1 MSHFVK
7 SKQTALYFRYTKD
20 RYRQVFR
27 CRFYFPSS
35 FYFKVRNTEYF
46 FTFLFFKIFLLPH
59 TRNAQ
64 PRDILCGNRNS
75 AVRRFLSLVDPV
87 HQICL
92 HKFTSKLYTRVEKY
106 IFKVCICPEILSEDY
121 RNTLFSFQYS

>member
-1 MSHFVK
+1 MQQKTDIDKFLGVIFI
-7 SKQTALYFRYTKD
+7 SKQLLFQGAKHRIL
-20 RYRQVFR
+20 
-27 CRFYFPSS
+27 FYFS
-35 FYFKVRNTEYF
+35 
-46 FTFLFFKIFLLPH
+46 LFQNIFITAH

-64 PRDILCGNRNS
+64 PCDILCGYRNS

-106 IFKVCICPEILSEDY
+106 ISKVCICPEILSEDY

>member
-1 MSHFVK
+1 M
-7 SKQTALYFRYTKD
+7 ALYLRYATKD

-27 CRFYFPSS
+27 CHFYFQAAFIS
-35 FYFKVRNTEYF
+35 RCETQNIL
-46 FTFLFFKIFLLPH
+46 LFFFQNIFITAH

-64 PRDILCGNRNS
+64 PCDILCGYRNS

-106 IFKVCICPEILSEDY
+106 ISKVCICPEILSEDY